1 MRNEKHTVHC
11 AECGNETTRAL
22 PTSEACNVCGVLD
35 WIAGTHA
42 GHRSWPEE
50 LRLDRSKYAPDILL
64 GFDGCGCAIGHAL
77 ATLGYKP
84 KPYRADFDVMRDY
97 GLLDNAVV
105 CRIASVVG
113 ASDDIHN
120 KTGAELEA
128 CEARL
133 VSALDKLGTKVMFTG
148 RYTWEN

>member
-1 MRNEKHTVHC
+1 MSSKDKSEHPVRC

-64 GFDGCGCAIGHAL
+64 GFDGCG
-77 ATLGYKP
+77 
-84 KPYRADFDVMRDY
+84 F
-97 GLLDNAVV
+97 
-105 CRIASVVG
+105 ASVVG

-120 KTGAELEA
+120 KTGDELEA